1 MSAKIVLAMMLTLMS
16 CASAEVP
23 AVQESAPSEN
33 AQLRTRAQAWAPPEG
48 GWALMSIC
56 DRHTAAIKADG
67 SLWAWGNN
75 RHGMLGDGT
84 TTHRPTPARTGERH
98 DWVAVSSG
106 RDHAMGITCDG
117 SLWAWGRNNYGQL
130 GYGAG
135 GGGFADE
142 THYSSPIRVAAP

>member
-33 AQLRTRAQAWAPPEG
+33 AQLRTRAQAWVPPEG

-67 SLWAWGNN
+67 SLWAWGLNN
-75 RHGMLGDGT
+75 F
-84 TTHRPTPARTGERH
+84 
-98 DWVAVSSG
+98 
-106 RDHAMGITCDG
+106 
-117 SLWAWGRNNYGQL
+117 GQL

-142 THYSSPIRVAAP
+142 THYISPIRVAAP